1 MTIQDASNELFTWF
15 EKEDSFEISRDIK
28 KIIPI
33 FDLEQEEEITIAFR
47 IALEKLEESQLVC
60 SKEYGD
66 KKYYILEKHMD
77 SFQQSIEL
85 GPWTA
90 KFLANEINEFCQL
103 VDDNTDLCQTA
114 SIQEKDIRNLV
125 HIVAFYKQK
134 VLEKEQI
141 ISGEPTS
148 NIDDALLDA
157 FNSGIADQITP
168 DLETPPDDEESPSG
182 KKKKK

>member
-33 FDLEQEEEITIAFR
+33 FDLGQEEEVTIAFR
-47 IALEKLEESQLVC
+47 IALEKLQESQLVA

-77 SFQQSIEL
+77 AFQQHVEL

-103 VDDNTDLCQTA
+103 VDDNTDLCQT
-114 SIQEKDIRNLV
+114 SGIQEKDIRNLV

-141 ISGEPTS
+141 ISGEISDP
-148 NIDDALLDA
+148 LLDA
-157 FNSGIADQITP
+157 FNSGLSGQITP
-168 DLETPPDDEESPSG
+168 NPETPPDDEEDSNG
-182 KKKKK
+182 KKRKK

>member
-1 MTIQDASNELFTWF
+1 MAIQEASNDLFAWF

-28 KIIPI
+28 KIVPI
-33 FDLEQEEEITIAFR
+33 FDLGQEEEVTIAFR
-47 IALEKLEESQLVC
+47 IALERLEEGLLVC

-66 KKYYILEKHMD
+66 KKYYILDIHMD
-77 SFQQSIEL
+77 AYQQNIDL

-90 KFLANEINEFCQL
+90 MFLASDINEFCHL

-141 ISGEPTS
+141 ISGEPC
-148 NIDDALLDA
+148 NIDPDMLEA
-157 FNSGIADQITP
+157 FSSGLSSQIKPTP
-168 DLETPPDDEESPSG
+168 EPPPDDEESSSG

>member
-1 MTIQDASNELFTWF
+1 MTIQEASNQLFEWF

-28 KIIPI
+28 KIVPI
-33 FDLEQEEEITIAFR
+33 FDLGQEEVVTIAFR
-47 IALEKLEESQLVC
+47 IALEKLEEALLVC

-66 KKYYILEKHMD
+66 KKYYILDKHMD
-77 SFQQSIEL
+77 SFQQSIDL

-90 KFLANEINEFCQL
+90 KFLANEINEFCHL
-103 VDDNTDLCQTA
+103 VDDNTDLCQTS

-141 ISGEPTS
+141 ISGESTY
-148 NIDDALLDA
+148 IDPDMLEA
-157 FNSGIADQITP
+157 FNSGLSGQIEPTP
-168 DLETPPDDEESPSG
+168 ESPPDDEENSNG

>member
-1 MTIQDASNELFTWF
+1 MTVQDASNELFTWF

-33 FDLEQEEEITIAFR
+33 FDMGQEEPATIAFK
-47 IALEKLEESQLVC
+47 IALERLEEAQLVG

-77 SFQQSIEL
+77 SFQQNIEL

-90 KFLANEINEFCQL
+90 KFLANEINEFCHL
-103 VDDNTDLCQTA
+103 VDDSTDLCQTA

-134 VLEKEQI
+134 VIEKEQI

-157 FNSGIADQITP
+157 FNSGLSDQITP
-168 DLETPPDDEESPSG
+168 DPETPPDDEESSSG